1 MNAQEVI
8 DAPRFHHQWLPG
20 VINYEKFGFSPDTI
34 KELQRRGHSMREGGG
49 QGVAQVIVYDPKEDM
64 LEGGTDHRVADGVN
78 VPPSGETMPVA
89 PADVARLG
97 LHIRPRKADLLADD
111 NDLGRTTT
119 RTSPVCLSPGDHV
132 LELRYPGYQTLRIR
146 LDVKGAGVGSSLQA
160 ACRQQDG

>member
-1 MNAQEVI
+1 
-8 DAPRFHHQWLPG
+8 
-20 VINYEKFGFSPDTI
+20 
-34 KELQRRGHSMREGGG
+34 
-49 QGVAQVIVYDPKEDM
+49 M

-119 RTSPVCLSPGDHV
+119 RTSP
-132 LELRYPGYQTLRIR
+132 
-146 LDVKGAGVGSSLQA
+146 LDVKKGQVSDLHYKRRAGSRMDERSSKVVERPA
-160 ACRQQDG
+160 SSAGTIRKS

>member
-1 MNAQEVI
+1 
-8 DAPRFHHQWLPG
+8 
-20 VINYEKFGFSPDTI
+20 
-34 KELQRRGHSMREGGG
+34 
-49 QGVAQVIVYDPKEDM
+49 M

-146 LDVKGAGVGSSLQA
+146 LDVKKGQVSDLHYKRRAGSRMDERSSKVVERPA
-160 ACRQQDG
+160 SSAGTIRKS